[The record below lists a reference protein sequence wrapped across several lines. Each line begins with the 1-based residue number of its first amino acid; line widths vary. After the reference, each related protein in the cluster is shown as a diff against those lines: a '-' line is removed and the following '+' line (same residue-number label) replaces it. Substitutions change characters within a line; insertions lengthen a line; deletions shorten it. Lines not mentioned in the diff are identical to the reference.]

1 NWMTGEE
8 VTYQFDEL
16 ERLIAAQ
23 TTSSA
28 WGLSWS
34 YDGFGNRLSQTVT
47 KGAGPQSVQIV
58 NPQNNR
64 IQMSRGRWFAR
75 GCLPRPVVGCRARDG
90 AGDRA
95 SWVRFAARLPRY

>member
-1 NWMTGEE
+1 MSQRNWMTGEE

-23 TTSSA
+23 TANTA
-28 WGLSWS
+28 WG
-34 YDGFGNRLSQTVT
+34 LSQTVT